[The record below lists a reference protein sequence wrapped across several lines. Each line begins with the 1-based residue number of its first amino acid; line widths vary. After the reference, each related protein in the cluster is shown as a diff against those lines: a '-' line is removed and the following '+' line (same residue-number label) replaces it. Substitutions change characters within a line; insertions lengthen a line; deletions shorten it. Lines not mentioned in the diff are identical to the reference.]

1 MGVDGACSDA
11 LGCTPLHKAVAI
23 GDANIDTVRLL
34 LNATKGEPCCTGS
47 FPTALFKCLSCVPIP
62 DKRKTVNAVNVH
74 TNETPL
80 DVAVAKYQ
88 LQASSGSDVVHFNKV
103 VSALMECGG
112 KRLTAVG
119 GKAVIDAIVAGATS
133 SASLTDT
140 ALEVEQAALRRRQEV
155 RKHDP
160 HYQFLFV
167 SEAVRQ
173 AQAAAAATQ
182 GSEEKDS
189 AAYEVR

>member
-1 MGVDGACSDA
+1 M
-11 LGCTPLHKAVAI
+11 
-23 GDANIDTVRLL
+23 
-34 LNATKGEPCCTGS
+34 
-47 FPTALFKCLSCVPIP
+47 
-62 DKRKTVNAVNVH
+62 NAVNVH

-88 LQASSGSDVVHFNKV
+88 LQASSGSDAVHFNKV

-112 KRLTAVG
+112 KRQTAVG

-133 SASLTDT
+133 AASITDT
-140 ALEVEQAALRRRQEV
+140 ALEVEQAAMRRRQEA

-173 AQAAAAATQ
+173 AQTAAASSQST
-182 GSEEKDS
+182 EEKLDS
-189 AAYEVR
+189 AASLVRDTCD